1 MLFYVGFNMVNN
13 PFGNSGSVQD
23 IRQLG
28 LKIRQKRKT
37 DGLTQQDL
45 AAIANVGVRFI
56 SELEN
61 GKPSVQ
67 LDSVMAVL
75 QALGLQLSLSSR

>member
-1 MLFYVGFNMVNN
+1 LHET
-13 PFGNSGSVQD
+13 Q
-23 IRQLG
+23 QLG
-28 LKIRQKRKT
+28 LKIREKRKA

-45 AAIANVGVRFI
+45 AAIANVGVRFV

-75 QALGLQLSLSSR
+75 QALGLQLMLSNRDLDK